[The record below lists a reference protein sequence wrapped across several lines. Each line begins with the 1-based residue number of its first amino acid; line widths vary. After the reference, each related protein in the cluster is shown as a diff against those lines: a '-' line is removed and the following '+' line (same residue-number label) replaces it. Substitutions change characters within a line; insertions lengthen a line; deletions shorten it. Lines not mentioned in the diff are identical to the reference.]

1 MGGVTGPLPSA
12 SARGKAL
19 RREIAA
25 LGVAASCDAPDLWAA
40 SRDCSAG
47 ALLWTKARVV
57 PHPPDVVAWPEDVDQ
72 VAALLRLAA
81 KREVPVG
88 PMGAGTGSG
97 GGSIPLRG
105 WIVRDTQRLTLPLDT
120 DLPAGSL
127 LMGVGVRGRPI
138 GR

>member
-47 ALLWTKARVV
+47 ALLWAKARGV
-57 PHPPDVVAWPEDVDQ
+57 PHPPDGVAWPEDVGQ
-72 VAALLRLAA
+72 GAAPLRLAA
-81 KREVPVG
+81 QREGPGV
-88 PMGAGTGSG
+88 PMGAGPG
-97 GGSIPLRG
+97 GGG
-105 WIVRDTQRLTLPLDT
+105 G
-120 DLPAGSL
+120 A
-127 LMGVGVRGRPI
+127 
-138 GR
+138 

>member
-25 LGVAASCDAPDLWAA
+25 LGVAASCEATDLWAA

-47 ALLWTKARVV
+47 ALLWTKARVA

-81 KREVPVG
+81 QREVPVV
-88 PMGAGTGSG
+88 PMGAGTGTV

-105 WIVRDTQRLTLPLDT
+105 GSGLDTQRLNPPLEG
-120 DLPAGSL
+120 DLPGGSVPAAAG
-127 LMGVGVRGRPI
+127 VDRHT
-138 GR
+138 

>member
-47 ALLWTKARVV
+47 ALLWTKARVA

-72 VAALLRLAA
+72 VAALLRLPAQ
-81 KREVPVG
+81 REGPVV
-88 PMGAGTGSG
+88 PMGAGTGTV

-105 WIVRDTQRLTLPLDT
+105 GTLPDTPRLTPPPATALPLC
-120 DLPAGSL
+120 
-127 LMGVGVRGRPI
+127 
-138 GR
+138 

>member
-25 LGVAASCDAPDLWAA
+25 LGVAASCEATDLWAA

-47 ALLWTKARVV
+47 ALLWTKARVA

-72 VAALLRLAA
+72 VAAPLRPPAP
-81 KREVPVG
+81 REVPGGAVG
-88 PMGAGTGSG
+88 ARTGARRRSM
-97 GGSIPLRG
+97 
-105 WIVRDTQRLTLPLDT
+105 
-120 DLPAGSL
+120 PA
-127 LMGVGVRGRPI
+127 P
-138 GR
+138 

>member
-47 ALLWTKARVV
+47 ALLWAKARGV
-57 PHPPDVVAWPEDVDQ
+57 PHPPDVGAWPEDVDQ
-72 VAALLRLAA
+72 VAALLPLAA
-81 KREVPVG
+81 QREVPGV
-88 PMGAGTGSG
+88 PMGARTGSV

-105 WIVRDTQRLTLPLDT
+105 GVVLRHQRAT
-120 DLPAGSL
+120 PAPR
-127 LMGVGVRGRPI
+127 V
-138 GR
+138 

>member
-1 MGGVTGPLPSA
+1 MHPGTRTQSSCGGSTPRYLPSRKRDRSVTFSLRRGASSATMGGVTGPLPSA

-47 ALLWTKARVV
+47 ALLLTQARVV
-57 PHPPDVVAWPEDVDQ
+57 PHPPDVVALRADVDQ

-81 KREVPVG
+81 QREVPVV
-88 PMGAGTGSG
+88 A
-97 GGSIPLRG
+97 
-105 WIVRDTQRLTLPLDT
+105 
-120 DLPAGSL
+120 
-127 LMGVGVRGRPI
+127 
-138 GR
+138 

>member
-47 ALLWTKARVV
+47 ALLWTKARGV
-57 PHPPDVVAWPEDVDQ
+57 PHPPHVGAWPEGVHQ
-72 VAALLRLAA
+72 VAALLRPAA
-81 KREVPVG
+81 RPGGPGV
-88 PMGAGTGSG
+88 PMGARPASVG
-97 GGSIPLRG
+97 GC
-105 WIVRDTQRLTLPLDT
+105 V
-120 DLPAGSL
+120 
-127 LMGVGVRGRPI
+127 
-138 GR
+138 